1 MAQEGRSTVY
11 NQITSKEKLDKVNP
25 ENIELATDFIDYLE
39 SVGRSKGTIYQYQSM
54 LNVFWCWNLE
64 FNKNKFF
71 VELTKREISKFQ
83 SYAMTT
89 WNWSPKRV
97 RTVKAAISSLS
108 NYIENILDEEEGYEQ
123 TEADDLRDRMVEYVR
138 EQFPKNGLYA
148 EVLALYLKNGYG
160 TRTIG
165 EKLGIKERSAR
176 FFLERAKETA
186 GEYYRRYCR

>member
-1 MAQEGRSTVY
+1 MMISGSS
-11 NQITSKEKLDKVNP
+11 I
-25 ENIELATDFIDYLE
+25 
-39 SVGRSKGTIYQYQSM
+39 
-54 LNVFWCWNLE
+54 NLR
-64 FNKNKFF
+64 
-71 VELTKREISKFQ
+71 TH
-83 SYAMTT
+83 
-89 WNWSPKRV
+89 SP
-97 RTVKAAISSLS
+97 
-108 NYIENILDEEEGYEQ
+108 YEQ

-186 GEYYRRYCR
+186 GEYYRRRCR